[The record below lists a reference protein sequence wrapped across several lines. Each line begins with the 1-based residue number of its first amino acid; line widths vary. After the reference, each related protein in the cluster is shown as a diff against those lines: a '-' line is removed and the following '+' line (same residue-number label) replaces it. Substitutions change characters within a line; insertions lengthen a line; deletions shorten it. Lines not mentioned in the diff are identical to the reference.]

1 MLIEVKHPCVQAAL
15 TRLRDRETA
24 AKEFREQVGTI
35 TGLLAFEALRNL
47 EVEEVVVRTPLAE
60 CDGWRIRSEVVVVPI
75 LRAGLGMLESI
86 LRLVPDA
93 RVGFIGLE
101 RNEITAEPREYYC
114 KLPEATPDSF
124 VLVID
129 PMLATGGSLS
139 AAIRLLKAKGFRRI
153 CVLSILSAPDGVA
166 RMEQDHPETPVYT
179 GGLDPALDAHH
190 YIVPGLGDAGD
201 RLFLL
206 F

>member
-101 RNEITAEPREYYC
+101 RNEITAEPRE
-114 KLPEATPDSF
+114 
-124 VLVID
+124 
-129 PMLATGGSLS
+129 
-139 AAIRLLKAKGFRRI
+139 
-153 CVLSILSAPDGVA
+153 
-166 RMEQDHPETPVYT
+166 
-179 GGLDPALDAHH
+179 
-190 YIVPGLGDAGD
+190 
-201 RLFLL
+201 
-206 F
+206 